1 MKIVYMGTPEFSV
14 KVLESLLER
23 YQVEAVVSQPDKL
36 VGRKKILTETPVK
49 KSALKHSIKVI
60 QPKNIK
66 KEYKEITSL
75 KPDLIVTCAYGQI
88 LPKEIL
94 DCPKYGCINVHASLL
109 PKLRG
114 GAPIQ
119 RAIMEGYYETGIT
132 IMYMNEGMDDG
143 DIIKQNSTSITDNDN
158 LESLSKRLSKIGS
171 KLLLEVITDI
181 QNNKVKRTKQD
192 ETMVTYAYNITKDEE
207 HLDFSKTS
215 REIFNH
221 IRALNPIPGAYAI
234 LNNKRI
240 KIYDSIITDRFY
252 TTKSDGEIVKCYQEG
267 IGVSTKDGEIILTLL
282 QPEGKNKIS
291 GASFV
296 NGNKEIVGNIF
307 K

>member
-66 KEYKEITSL
+66 KEYKEIISL